1 VIAFICEHKDPR
13 VDSDL
18 LESFPRLRCVTNATG
33 IGPGMSHLNT
43 LTKLVSD
50 LSRLGCAALG
60 NRTPDLR
67 ITRSPAPRSSRAT
80 CTDSSTRVP
89 ECSERTRC
97 SGLPVHDPVHGLAS
111 LLVTGCHWHRA
122 ARSRKT
128 AYFGGGQR

>member
-50 LSRLGCAALG
+50 LSRLGESNPRPTHYEKPGA
-60 NRTPDLR
+60 PLR
-67 ITRSPAPRSSRAT
+67 ARH
-80 CTDSSTRVP
+80 
-89 ECSERTRC
+89 
-97 SGLPVHDPVHGLAS
+97 L
-111 LLVTGCHWHRA
+111 HR
-122 ARSRKT
+122 
-128 AYFGGGQR
+128 